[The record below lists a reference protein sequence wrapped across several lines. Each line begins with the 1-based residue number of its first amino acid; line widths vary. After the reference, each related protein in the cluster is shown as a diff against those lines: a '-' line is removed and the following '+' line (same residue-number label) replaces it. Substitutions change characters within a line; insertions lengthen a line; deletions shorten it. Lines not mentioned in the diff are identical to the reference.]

1 MRRAPF
7 HQPKQV
13 LIFNG
18 AYGLVA
24 IARSIRA
31 AAEVTNCNPQAISLV
46 CNGKYISAGALYFR
60 HLDDNIEVD
69 LTDLAELT
77 LKEYDKLCNAV
88 RKYHSVRD
96 MARRRRIVKD
106 RNKSNQ
112 NIDEY
117 EQAKQ

>member
-18 AYGLVA
+18 ALGLIA

-46 CNGKYISAGALYFR
+46 CNGKYISAGAFYFR

-69 LTDLAELT
+69 LTDLVNLN
-77 LKEYDKLCNAV
+77 LKVYDELCNAQ
-88 RKYHSVRD
+88 RKYHSIRE

-106 RNKSNQ
+106 RNKSNL
-112 NIDEY
+112 NIYDDE
-117 EQAKQ
+117 QGKQ

>member
-1 MRRAPF
+1 MKKALF
-7 HQPKQV
+7 HRPKQV

-69 LTDLAELT
+69 LTDLTGLT
-77 LKEYDKLCNAV
+77 LKEYDKLCNV
-88 RKYHSVRD
+88 SRKYHSVRD

-112 NIDEY
+112 NHDNDE
-117 EQAKQ
+117 